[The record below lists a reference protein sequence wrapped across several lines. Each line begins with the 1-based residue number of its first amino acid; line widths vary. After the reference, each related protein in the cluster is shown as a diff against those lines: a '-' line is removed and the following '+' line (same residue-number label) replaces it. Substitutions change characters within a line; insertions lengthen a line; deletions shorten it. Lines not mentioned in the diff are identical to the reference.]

1 MRSTTQSTNPSPS
14 RRALHERTPSQT
26 NEHSSTPSMR
36 LVYDE
41 PEMEDQ
47 DHMAFYY
54 STPYPTKPEHILP
67 PNPGKGQGFVP
78 GSANDGGQLPGRS
91 TSNFLSESTLP
102 SDGHFIDQSISDN
115 WDLSSTFDVHNTP
128 SQGWEE
134 DPGSSRSSFP
144 DPDLPPT
151 GDHKQSWDSEGSFSD
166 DEMVVLPAGTSTIK
180 TVVSSPS
187 SHQSPPPRPA
197 NPAPSSSSPNIA
209 PIGIPS
215 SPNFV
220 ALDNSSMN
228 VVQIGSSSN
237 PDSARSNSLVSLT
250 SFGTVVRNYN
260 AARWIHSSSPER
272 SNSRS
277 YSFRSSPPYQSV
289 ASARSV
295 SVRPSRDRS
304 HSRSATSSS
313 RSEPSSDIQAII
325 DSGVA
330 VQYPT
335 IRAPSS
341 SSSWVDTSQSTVPEN
356 SSQDL
361 SQARSC
367 DRFDSHLSTV
377 PSQWSGECDG
387 RVLSPV
393 DESFDLSGGE
403 PSQPSAA
410 LVRQKP
416 ASSSVWLVTDSERGE
431 HLDNLA
437 KLPTRST
444 NSSMRSNQ
452 RPGTGSSFLMNTMP
466 VWAKV
471 YYGCDGRIM
480 NSAFSLVE
488 GSRPSS
494 ARPLTPNSNAR
505 GQFPMTFSRPPPP
518 PPPQQPQ
525 PQPRTKAIRQPA
537 QKPILSH
544 PSSDPSLDPRDPRSH
559 WVEGPEPEVSTPS
572 ETSRDLPTSWSPHL
586 YPDRVIVRNVDNV
599 WTAPSLNSAAEPI
612 LGRRNVQV
620 YAFCLGFIC
629 PISEFD
635 LWICLFP
642 PRIILTPLIAWF
654 VASFLRL
661 PPKPELDM
669 EEVGPQLE
677 FALQVRLFDISRRRY
692 ENARWWRNLNR
703 WMTPLG
709 LVIITIIVSCRVCG
723 CQHHSN
729 SRLADYTSCCWHNH
743 GLLE

>member
-1 MRSTTQSTNPSPS
+1 MRSTIHSTNPSS
-14 RRALHERTPSQT
+14 NRRALHERTPSQT

-41 PEMEDQ
+41 EHDMQDQ

-67 PNPGKGQGFVP
+67 PNPGKGQGFVS
-78 GSANDGGQLPGRS
+78 GSTNDGGELPDRS
-91 TSNFLSESTLP
+91 TSNFLSDSSLAL
-102 SDGHFIDQSISDN
+102 DRHFIDRSISDP
-115 WDLSSTFDVHNTP
+115 WDLSSTVDPGNTP

-144 DPDLPPT
+144 DPDLPTT
-151 GDHKQSWDSEGSFSD
+151 GDHKPNWDSEGSFSD
-166 DEMVVLPAGTSTIK
+166 DEMVVLPTGAPTIK
-180 TVVSSPS
+180 TVVSETS
-187 SHQSPPPRPA
+187 SRQSPPPRPA
-197 NPAPSSSSPNIA
+197 NPAPSSSSPNMV

-228 VVQIGSSSN
+228 VVQIGSSPN
-237 PDSARSNSLVSLT
+237 PDSGRSNSLASLT

-277 YSFRSSPPYQSV
+277 HSFRSSPPYQSV
-289 ASARSV
+289 ASVRSA
-295 SVRPSRDRS
+295 SIHPSRDRS

-313 RSEPSSDIQAII
+313 RSENSSDIQAII
-325 DSGVA
+325 DSGVTI
-330 VQYPT
+330 QYPT
-335 IRAPSS
+335 IRGPS
-341 SSSWVDTSQSTVPEN
+341 SSSWVDTSQSTFPEN

-361 SQARSC
+361 SQARSS
-367 DRFDSHLSTV
+367 DRFNSHLSTV
-377 PSQWSGECDG
+377 PSQWSGECHN

-393 DESFDLSGGE
+393 DESFDNSTGE
-403 PSQPSAA
+403 PSRPSAA

-416 ASSSVWLVTDSERGE
+416 ASSSVWLVTESERRE
-431 HLDNLA
+431 HLDNLTN
-437 KLPTRST
+437 LPMRST
-444 NSSMRSNQ
+444 NPGLPSLSSGSRQSSLRSNR
-452 RPGTGSSFLMNTMP
+452 RPGTGSSFVLNTIP

-480 NSAFSLVE
+480 NSAFSLID

-494 ARPLTPNSNAR
+494 ARPLTPNSNAL
-505 GQFPMTFSRPPPP
+505 GHLPTAFNRPP
-518 PPPQQPQ
+518 
-525 PQPRTKAIRQPA
+525 PRTKAICQTA
-537 QKPILSH
+537 QQRV
-544 PSSDPSLDPRDPRSH
+544 SSDPRDPRSH
-559 WVEGPEPEVSTPS
+559 WVEDPEPEEATPS

-586 YPDRVIVRNVDNV
+586 FPDRVILRNVDNV
-599 WTAPSLNSAAEPI
+599 WTAPSLDSAAEPI
-612 LGRRNVQV
+612 FGRRNVQV
-620 YAFCLGFIC
+620 YAFCFGFIC
-629 PISEFD
+629 PI
-635 LWICLFP
+635 
-642 PRIILTPLIAWF
+642 TWF

-661 PPKPELDM
+661 PPKPELDL

-709 LVIITIIVSCRVCG
+709 LVIITIIIT
-723 CQHHSN
+723 
-729 SRLADYTSCCWHNH
+729 LAAVGTTM
-743 GLLE
+743 GF